1 MNRQRILLLV
11 VLTTL
16 FVAAGFWR
24 IYSEIQISRTHFL
37 TGSPP
42 KNILT
47 SFLTKEVD
55 PSTVRSPAILAT
67 DQIRFGSTT
76 SVLSFI
82 QFGDYQC
89 EACRDFSLT
98 AQNVV
103 ASYGGD
109 VRYVWK
115 DLPLKEIHD
124 KSVDAAIFARCAGQQ
139 DKFWET
145 HDKLIE
151 RGNLSET
158 ALTTIARENR
168 LDLNLLSA
176 CRINPDIRTT
186 LEQDVDFAKSE
197 GINAVPFFF
206 IGTKGFVGALT
217 EQELRTEIEN
227 FAKR

>member
-1 MNRQRILLLV
+1 MSRQRILLL
-11 VLTTL
+11 LALIIL
-16 FVAAGFWR
+16 FLSAGFWR
-24 IYSEIQISRTHFL
+24 IYSDIQISRTHFL

-55 PSTVRSPAILAT
+55 PASVRAPAILAT

-76 SVLSFI
+76 SVFSFI

-89 EACRDFSLT
+89 EACREFSIT

-109 VRYVWK
+109 IRYVWK
-115 DLPLKEIHD
+115 DLPLKEIHNR
-124 KSVDAAIFARCAGQQ
+124 SVDAAIFARCAAQQ
-139 DKFWET
+139 DKFWEV

-151 RGNLSET
+151 RGDLSET
-158 ALTTIARENR
+158 ALLTIARENR
-168 LDLNLLSA
+168 LDLNILSA
-176 CRINPDIRTT
+176 CRENPDIRTT

-197 GINAVPFFF
+197 GINSVPFFF
-206 IGTKGFVGALT
+206 IGTKGYVGAQT
-217 EQELRTEIEN
+217 EQELRAGIEA